1 MRLYSLD
8 STPTR
13 KSNMVTLSLEKREA
27 DRRERE
33 RDVRGN
39 EPPGSSSRQCWFFQ
53 IFFFVCLFYIS
64 GKPFEFLL
72 LFTRYVPASTSRR
85 SFIFLPYSS
94 NEEHRYCCA
103 LLRKSVLVR
112 SLRARFA
119 NSFVRVASSLARFRE
134 TNWMDG
140 AETFRERK
148 KKRFW
153 RQCPILNPMTA
164 R

>member
-27 DRRERE
+27 DRFCERE
-33 RDVRGN
+33 RDAREADEEETNRRGRR
-39 EPPGSSSRQCWFFQ
+39 PLISVGFFR
-53 IFFFVCLFYIS
+53 FSFVCLFYIS

-72 LFTRYVPASTSRR
+72 LFTRYVPASLSRR

-94 NEEHRYCCA
+94 NEEHRDCCA

-119 NSFVRVASSLARFRE
+119 NSFVRVASSPARFRE
-134 TNWMDG
+134 TNRMDG
-140 AETFRERK
+140 A
-148 KKRFW
+148 
-153 RQCPILNPMTA
+153 
-164 R
+164 

>member
-13 KSNMVTLSLEKREA
+13 KSNTVTLSLEKREA
-27 DRRERE
+27 DRFCEREERRERS
-33 RDVRGN
+33 RRRGN
-39 EPPGSSSRQCWFFQ
+39 EPPGRRPLISVGFFR
-53 IFFFVCLFYIS
+53 FSFVCLFYIS

-72 LFTRYVPASTSRR
+72 LFTRYVPASISRR

-119 NSFVRVASSLARFRE
+119 NSFVRVASSPARFRE
-134 TNWMDG
+134 TNRMDG
-140 AETFRERK
+140 A
-148 KKRFW
+148 
-153 RQCPILNPMTA
+153 
-164 R
+164 

>member
-8 STPTR
+8 ITPTR

-27 DRRERE
+27 DRFCERE
-33 RDVRGN
+33 RDAREADEEETN
-39 EPPGSSSRQCWFFQ
+39 RRKGSSSHQCWFFQ
-53 IFFFVCLFYIS
+53 IFSFVCLFYIS

-72 LFTRYVPASTSRR
+72 LFTRYVPASLSRR

-119 NSFVRVASSLARFRE
+119 NSFVRVASSPARFRE
-134 TNWMDG
+134 TNRMDG
-140 AETFRERK
+140 A
-148 KKRFW
+148 
-153 RQCPILNPMTA
+153 
-164 R
+164 